1 MMKRGAPWVCFY
13 LCGDPSNSDTQIM
26 MNLKKQLGGLV
37 LFIAVASGT
46 VWALF
51 HFGGLRWQP
60 SHESVNTSALGSAAT
75 NYSWSEAVE
84 RVKEARDDIGGGI
97 VVPPELRHYS
107 DRHWFLATQ
116 VAEVGKYNVQTC
128 QDFVDLAGMIQR
140 GEMVTVP
147 SVTDTY
153 VLYGVG
159 EKADGGAF
167 SRYQNERA
175 IEIYNERQVADA
187 YKRLS
192 DTRSKLQT
200 EIANLKRQSR
210 AWSKRD
216 RQKQVVLEKQITT
229 LQQELK
235 STEEDK
241 ALMDESYGQPDSHK
255 LFRDYELLESL
266 GKNLAGRS
274 FDIGKSS
281 DRQAMKMI
289 MLSALRPEALKIME
303 EVAAAYHRQ
312 FDRPLPV
319 SSLVRPEQYQH
330 SLSKVNRN
338 AVLIETPP
346 HSTGLAF
353 DINYRYMSAAE
364 QTFLMAELARLKNQG
379 RIEAIR
385 ERGANYHV
393 FAFISG
399 TRPSDELIAG
409 SLDKATLESPE
420 AHHSERK
427 AANLN
432 SSPQKG
438 RRPKSKTRRR

>member
-1 MMKRGAPWVCFY
+1 MSKRFLFLLVIIVAGA
-13 LCGDPSNSDTQIM
+13 S
-26 MNLKKQLGGLV
+26 
-37 LFIAVASGT
+37 A

-51 HFGGLRWQP
+51 HYGGLRWQQP
-60 SHESVNTSALGSAAT
+60 TPPADISNLKKDSNS
-75 NYSWSEAVE
+75 YSWSEAIE
-84 RVKEARDDIGGGI
+84 RVKEARNDSGGGI
-97 VVPPELRHYS
+97 EIPPELKHYD

-116 VAEVGKYNVQTC
+116 VAEVGKYNIQTC
-128 QDFVDLAGMIQR
+128 QDFMDLATMIQR

-167 SRYQNERA
+167 SRYQNERN
-175 IEIYNERQVADA
+175 IDIYNEGELRDA
-187 YKRLS
+187 YKRLA
-192 DTRSKLQT
+192 DTRSKLQS
-200 EIANLKRQSR
+200 EIANLKGQSR
-210 AWSKRD
+210 ALSKRD
-216 RQKQVVLEKQITT
+216 RQKQVALEKQITT
-229 LQQELK
+229 IQQQLN
-235 STEEDK
+235 STDEDK
-241 ALMDESYGQPDSHK
+241 ALLDESYGQPDSGRK
-255 LFRDYELLESL
+255 LFREYELLESL
-266 GKNLAGRS
+266 GKNLAGHS
-274 FDIGKSS
+274 FDIEKSS
-281 DRQAMKMI
+281 DRRAMKVS
-289 MLSALRPEALKIME
+289 MLSALRPAALKIME
-303 EVAAAYHRQ
+303 EVAATYHRQ

-364 QTFLMAELARLKNQG
+364 QTFIMADLARLKNEG

-399 TRPSDELIAG
+399 TRPSDELITAA
-409 SLDKATLESPE
+409 LDKATVATSE
-420 AHHSERK
+420 AHHAAREPAK
-427 AANLN
+427 AAKIK
-432 SSPQKG
+432 SRTQKG
-438 RRPKSKTRRR
+438 RTTKSKLIRRR